1 MKTKSFE
8 NITGLVYDWIIPF
21 CGNNHSIPYG
31 TLLVSGIV
39 NGETT
44 PQYVI
49 FEGQRFIVHNKG
61 TMYSPK
67 IELELWKKE
76 KSE

>member
-1 MKTKSFE
+1 M
-8 NITGLVYDWIIPF
+8 
-21 CGNNHSIPYG
+21 YG
-31 TLLVSGIV
+31 DKY
-39 NGETT
+39 NDTT
-44 PQYVI
+44 PPYVI

-76 KSE
+76 KVNNRWMYII